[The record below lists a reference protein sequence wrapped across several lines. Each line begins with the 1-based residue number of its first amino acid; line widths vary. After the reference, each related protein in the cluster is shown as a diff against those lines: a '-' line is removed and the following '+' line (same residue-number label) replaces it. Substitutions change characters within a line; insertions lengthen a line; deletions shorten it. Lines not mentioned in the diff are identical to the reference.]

1 MRRRDFLKGMTAASC
16 GLSLPGLSGCAPD
29 AKSLPPGSL
38 DSGNAR
44 LGHRLRHDEFPPPAE
59 VIRAPVLIAGAGI
72 AGLSAAWRLKREGFD
87 DFALVELEDTPG
99 GNSRYGENAISRYPL
114 AAHYLPLP
122 NPEARAVRALL
133 ADLGVLQGDPAA
145 AEPVYDERYLCHA
158 PQERLYR
165 LGVWQEGLIPHLGV
179 ARAELDEQARF
190 FARMESLRALRDK
203 RGRRVFAL
211 PLAYGGEAPEWVA
224 GLDTL
229 TMFDWMRQEGFNAPS
244 LHWYVNYVCRD
255 DYGTDYRHIS
265 AWAGVHYF
273 ACRTGRGGEG
283 ANDSVLTAPEGNGWL
298 VEQLLAF
305 IGKARAPRCGEMVH
319 ALAQTPRG
327 CRVDVWN
334 EARQVSLRYEAEHLV
349 WAAPLFVLAHV
360 ARELPSELAAA
371 IAPLSYA
378 PWLIANLSLSETP
391 PPGAGLP
398 LCWDN
403 VLQDSPGLGYVT
415 ATHQNIRVAGGPT
428 VLTYYNAL
436 SGIEPFQA
444 RHMLLS
450 KPHRL
455 WAEEIL
461 RDLARA
467 HRDIRELTTR
477 LDIQCHGHAM
487 SRPLPGFND
496 PARRR
501 RLADG
506 WGRVRLAHADLSGLS
521 LFEESNYWGVRAA
534 ENILTAQG
542 ARLKERLA

>member
-1 MRRRDFLKGMTAASC
+1 MQRRDFLKGGMAATC
-16 GLSLPGLSGCAPD
+16 GLTLPLSGCTPK
-29 AKSLPPGSL
+29 AKPLPGGTL
-38 DSGNAR
+38 SGGNVIQ
-44 LGHRLRHDEFPPPAE
+44 GHRLREGGKFPPPSE
-59 VIRAPVLIAGAGI
+59 IIRVPTLIVGAGI

-87 DFALVELEDTPG
+87 DFAVVELEATPG
-99 GNSRYGENAISRYPL
+99 GNARYGENDISRYPL

-133 ADLGVLQGDPAA
+133 ADLGALQGSPSAV
-145 AEPVYDERYLCHA
+145 EPIYDERYLCHA

-165 LGVWQEGLIPHLGV
+165 LGVWQEGLVPHLGV
-179 ARAELDEQARF
+179 SRAELDEQARF
-190 FARMESLRALRDK
+190 FARMEALRALRDTKGK
-203 RGRRVFAL
+203 RAFAL
-211 PLAYGGEAPEWVA
+211 PLAYCGEAPELLW
-224 GLDTL
+224 LDTI
-229 TMFDWMRQEGFNAPS
+229 TMRDWMRQEGFNAPS

-273 ACRTGRGGEG
+273 ACRTGRGAAG

-298 VEQLLAF
+298 VERLLAF
-305 IGKARAPRCGEMVH
+305 IGKTHAPRCGEMVH
-319 ALAQTPRG
+319 ALVQTPHG
-327 CRVDVWN
+327 CYVDVWN
-334 EARQVSLRYEAEHLV
+334 EARQTSLRYEAEHLV

-360 ARELPSELAAA
+360 ARELPAELSAA

-391 PPGAGLP
+391 PSGAGLP

-403 VLQDSPGLGYVT
+403 VLQDSPSLGYVT
-415 ATHQNIRVAGGPT
+415 ATHQNIRIAGGPT

-436 SGIEPFQA
+436 SGMEPFKA
-444 RHMLLS
+444 RQMLLS

-461 RDLARA
+461 RDLAHA
-467 HRDIRELTTR
+467 HRDIHELTTR

-534 ENILTAQG
+534 ENILAAQG